1 MQPACSWLGRKQ
13 NTSNGHQPMTLLTPN
28 KEGARPLHPL
38 SVLVVDDNT
47 TYRTGLAEYLQKQD
61 GVRVIGQAKDG
72 LEAVSLALTL
82 DPDLIFMDISMPGL
96 GGLEATKRIK
106 QQSKETKIV
115 FVTIHEEKTYQV
127 LAEMLQ
133 ADGFICKSSVKQDLP
148 KVLEHIRSTMG

>member
-1 MQPACSWLGRKQ
+1 MNPITDNMAVS
-13 NTSNGHQPMTLLTPN
+13 TT
-28 KEGARPLHPL
+28 LHPL

-47 TYRTGLAEYLQKQD
+47 TYRTGLAEYLQKQE
-61 GVRVIGQAKDG
+61 GVRVVGQAKDG
-72 LEAVSLALTL
+72 LEAISLALTL

-115 FVTIHEEKTYQV
+115 FVTIHEEKTYQI

>member
-1 MQPACSWLGRKQ
+1 M
-13 NTSNGHQPMTLLTPN
+13 
-28 KEGARPLHPL
+28 HPL

-72 LEAVSLALTL
+72 LEAIALALTL

-106 QQSKETKIV
+106 QQSKEIKIV

>member
-1 MQPACSWLGRKQ
+1 M
-13 NTSNGHQPMTLLTPN
+13 
-28 KEGARPLHPL
+28 HPL

-47 TYRTGLAEYLQKQD
+47 IYRTGLAEYLQKQD

-72 LEAVSLALTL
+72 LEAISLALTL

-106 QQSKETKIV
+106 QQSKETKVV

-127 LAEMLQ
+127 LAELLQ

-148 KVLEHIRSTMG
+148 KVLEHIRSTMS

>member
-1 MQPACSWLGRKQ
+1 M
-13 NTSNGHQPMTLLTPN
+13 
-28 KEGARPLHPL
+28 HPL

-47 TYRTGLAEYLQKQD
+47 TYRTGLAKYLQTQD
-61 GVRVIGQAKDG
+61 GVSVIGQAKDG
-72 LEAVSLALTL
+72 LEAISLALML

-106 QQSKETKIV
+106 QRSKETKIV

-133 ADGFICKSSVKQDLP
+133 ADGFICKSSVKKDLP
-148 KVLEHIRSTMG
+148 KVLENIRSSMG

>member
-1 MQPACSWLGRKQ
+1 M
-13 NTSNGHQPMTLLTPN
+13 
-28 KEGARPLHPL
+28 HPL

-72 LEAVSLALTL
+72 LEAISLALTL

-106 QQSKETKIV
+106 QQSIKTKIV

-148 KVLEHIRSTMG
+148 KVLQHIRSTME

>member
-1 MQPACSWLGRKQ
+1 MIP
-13 NTSNGHQPMTLLTPN
+13 LTHS
-28 KEGARPLHPL
+28 KEGSATVHPL

-72 LEAVSLALTL
+72 LEAISLALTL

-106 QQSKETKIV
+106 QQSKETKVV